1 MNWESSIGFR
11 IRTLGVLFF
20 FQKRSLGVLYFL
32 ISGFRV
38 YIKIEMS
45 KEGECMYI

>member
-1 MNWESSIGFR
+1 MYVTELRFGNRFR

-20 FQKRSLGVLYFL
+20 SEERSLGVLYFL

-45 KEGECMYI
+45 KEEED